1 MDKNHSLHYF
11 TEHRNCKHYLSKVN
25 TGFVYRE
32 LRRRWSLHWI
42 IPLITCLFLW
52 KAVASLIV
60 TVLQTDFSPA
70 ERWC

>member
-32 LRRRWSLHWI
+32 LEAEMEFALDNSTHHL
-42 IPLITCLFLW
+42 LIFMEG
-52 KAVASLIV
+52 S
-60 TVLQTDFSPA
+60 
-70 ERWC
+70 